1 MLNSFCT
8 KIIKKSYLW
17 VGINRC
23 NAIADCASLPK
34 FDLLFDRPF
43 PGMYLF
49 RSGSAFEKWA

>member
-23 NAIADCASLPK
+23 SAIADCASLPK
-34 FDLLFDRPF
+34 FDPVFDRPF
-43 PGMYLF
+43 PGMYVF
-49 RSGSAFEKWA
+49 RSGSAFEM